1 MADQKAMKKR
11 LKALMQRPENQ
22 ICTDCPEKRPTWA
35 SLIVPPPDAPP
46 GTEKIGSFMCLEC
59 SGSHRRLGVHIS
71 FVRSVNLDSWK
82 EWEVRAMENGGN
94 SKVNAIFE
102 ATLAQS
108 GKTKPSNLADG
119 PTRERFI
126 RDKYERR
133 KFYDPAGFAI
143 QSGSAGI
150 SASNGVSNRGS
161 FVTESRPGAP
171 SDAARRRV
179 ASRQARMKL
188 QISNVQA
195 VNEPAAE
202 VAGARIPTAS
212 IEKAPISAPVEFD
225 LLDFG
230 SETVTSTDQSSS
242 DAAGRGLFSSQPTI
256 ATVGTTTQT
265 NHFAHEIQ
273 KHSISPPPNTP
284 PPTSSSTTLAVELL
298 KNPAPT
304 TKPST
309 SNDDIMALFGPPKQQ
324 QQQPSSGFGMHS
336 MNQMNPS
343 NSVSINMM
351 NNRMMSHQRNQ
362 TQNART
368 MSFNNQQNM
377 MSSQQ
382 QQQIMMHMQNNN
394 MMINS
399 SQIFPQHVMMQQQMM
414 IQQQMANQLKINNS
428 SAMGNMSMYSTAGN
442 GVNNSF
448 AGKFNND
455 SNVNSAIQGMQNLS
469 VGNVMARQAKDEG
482 GFGTPM
488 GVSSQQQTMKND
500 AFSSLGGMNA
510 FR

>member
-1 MADQKAMKKR
+1 MADQKQMKKR

-94 SKVNAIFE
+94 AKVNAIFE

-133 KFYDPAGFAI
+133 KFYNPVGFAI
-143 QSGSAGI
+143 QSGPAGVP
-150 SASNGVSNRGS
+150 ANNGVSDAGN
-161 FVTESRPGAP
+161 FVSESRPGAP

-179 ASRQARMKL
+179 ASRQARMKP
-188 QISNVQA
+188 QKSNV
-195 VNEPAAE
+195 PSMDKPSAE
-202 VAGARIPTAS
+202 VTAA
-212 IEKAPISAPVEFD
+212 KVPATRVAQAPVSAPVEFD

-230 SETVTSTDQSSS
+230 SETITSIDQTSSV
-242 DAAGRGLFSSQPTI
+242 AAGRDLFSSQPAV
-256 ATVGTTTQT
+256 ATAGITTQT
-265 NHFAHEIQ
+265 NNFFSGIQ
-273 KHSISPPPNTP
+273 KSSIPSPPKTAP
-284 PPTSSSTTLAVELL
+284 PASSSTSLAAELL
-298 KNPAPT
+298 KQPVPT
-304 TKPST
+304 TKAST

-324 QQQPSSGFGMHS
+324 QHQPLSGFGMHA

-343 NSVSINMM
+343 NSVNTNMM
-351 NNRMMSHQRNQ
+351 MNGMMSQQQNQTQQARMMSFNTQQ
-362 TQNART
+362 T
-368 MSFNNQQNM
+368 MV
-377 MSSQQ
+377 SQQ
-382 QQQIMMHMQNNN
+382 MMMNMQNNN
-394 MMINS
+394 MMS
-399 SQIFPQHVMMQQQMM
+399 SSNQMMQQQMTMQKQMM
-414 IQQQMANQLKINNS
+414 IQQQMANQFQTNNS
-428 SAMGNMSMYSTAGN
+428 GAMGDVGMYNTAGN
-442 GVNNSF
+442 GGNNSF
-448 AGKFNND
+448 GGNFKNN
-455 SNVNSAIQGMQNLS
+455 SNFDSAIQGMQNLNM
-469 VGNVMARQAKDEG
+469 GNAIQPDDG

-488 GVSSQQQTMKND
+488 GGSSQQQTVKND
-500 AFSSLGGMNA
+500 AFSSLGGINA